1 VRELFSQ
8 ISKSKDGVLKPL
20 PVGVVFCDLET
31 TGMFTW
37 SSEPLTG
44 HFIWH
49 SLESDESNEFSL
61 EFKPEFWGKDADE
74 ASKIHGI
81 SYVTASFF
89 PEKKDGLR
97 TILQKVKGP
106 SIFICHANR
115 DAGKFSADKRPLA
128 MVSTFDWQILAAQ
141 FFDLGAMNLWR
152 QRCPEHYILSTHSF
166 AKWIRSKGMA
176 SIPDRLDLK
185 TLANHFEIDL
195 GEHHDA
201 KHDTRT
207 CMRIFK
213 ALCALDDPWEYLKH
227 ANNWGP
233 NEQEQDQ
240 CAGETVA
247 HSGKRKRARI
257 KK

>member
-8 ISKSKDGVLKPL
+8 ISKNDVLKPL

-31 TGMFTW
+31 TGVFTW

-49 SLESDESNEFSL
+49 SLESEELNEFSL
-61 EFKPEFWGKDADE
+61 EFKPELWGKDAED

-81 SYVTASFF
+81 GFVAASLF

-97 TILQKVKGP
+97 TILQKIKGP
-106 SIFICHANR
+106 SIFVCHANR
-115 DAGKFSADKRPLA
+115 DAGKFSADKRPHA
-128 MVSTFDWQILAAQ
+128 SVTTFDWQILAAQ
-141 FFDLGAMNLWR
+141 FFDLGAISTWR
-152 QRCPEHYILSTHSF
+152 NRCPEHYILSTHSF
-166 AKWIRSKGMA
+166 AKWIRAKGT
-176 SIPDRLDLK
+176 SPIPDRLDLA
-185 TLANHFEIDL
+185 TLAKHFAIDL

-201 KHDTRT
+201 RHDTHT
-207 CMRIFK
+207 CMEIFK
-213 ALCALDDPWEYLKH
+213 ALCALGDPWEYLKH

-233 NEQEQDQ
+233 HEQEQDQ
-240 CAGETVA
+240 CTGETVA
-247 HSGKRKRARI
+247 DSGKRKRPRT